1 MKTGECSFATLCRM
15 ASASHINKESRILG
29 LPRNIFFLGL
39 TSLFNDF
46 SSEMVF
52 AVFPAFFTA
61 VLKAGAASLGMVDG
75 IAEGLSNFLK
85 IYSGS
90 LSDKLQSRKPLVVAG
105 YVLSVLTRPFYIF
118 VSTVGGALGLRVLD
132 RVGKG
137 LRDSPR
143 DAIIS
148 FSSPKEELGRS
159 FGYHRAMDTIG
170 SILGPLVAYLILR
183 SFPLHFN
190 AVFLTAFL
198 VGLVTILT
206 LFFISDVVLANAAAK
221 IHIAS
226 AFKNLSWHFKLFIL
240 CIFILS
246 VGSLPIAVMLLKTE
260 SLGLIIA
267 DIPLF
272 YMVYNLSYA
281 GFSMAAGKISD
292 KFGARA
298 IIVIGYAIL
307 LASYYF
313 LNAAHSSR
321 MLAGS
326 FFLLGLFPALTDGVQ
341 RSLASQLSVAELRGG
356 ALGLLNAAVG
366 LGVLIAGIG
375 GGYLWQA
382 YSPTVAFLA
391 SGAVIIVGLALFLL
405 SSSWRVARA

>member
-1 MKTGECSFATLCRM
+1 M
-15 ASASHINKESRILG
+15 ASASDINKESRILG

-85 IYSGS
+85 IYSGN
-90 LSDKLQSRKPLVVAG
+90 LSDKLQRRKPLVVAG
-105 YVLSVLTRPFYIF
+105 YVLSVLTRPFYVF
-118 VSTVGGALGLRVLD
+118 VTTVGGALGLRVLD

-183 SFPLHFN
+183 SYPLHFN
-190 AVFLTAFL
+190 TVFLTSFV
-198 VGLVTILT
+198 VGLITIFT
-206 LFFISDVVLANAAAK
+206 LFFISDVVLPANTAAK

-226 AFKNLSWHFKLFIL
+226 ALKNLSRQFKLFIL

-246 VGSLPIAVMLLKTE
+246 VGSLPISVMLLKTE
-260 SLGLIIA
+260 SIGLIIA

-281 GFSMAAGKISD
+281 GFSMAAGKMSD
-292 KFGARA
+292 KFGARI

-313 LNAAHSSR
+313 LNAAHSSW

-326 FFLLGLFPALTDGVQ
+326 FLLLGLFPALTDGVQ
-341 RSLASQLSVAELRGG
+341 RSLASQLSVEEHRGG

-366 LGVLIAGIG
+366 LGVLIAGVG

-391 SGAVIIVGLALFLL
+391 SGAVIIVGLALFFF
-405 SSSWRVARA
+405 SSIGRVARA

>member
-1 MKTGECSFATLCRM
+1 M

-170 SILGPLVAYLILR
+170 SIFGPLVAYLILR
-183 SFPLHFN
+183 SYPLHFN
-190 AVFLTAFL
+190 AVFLTSFV
-198 VGLVTILT
+198 VGLITILT
-206 LFFISDVVLANAAAK
+206 LFYISDVVLANAAAK
-221 IHIAS
+221 IHFAS

-292 KFGARA
+292 KFGARI

-321 MLAGS
+321 TLAGS

-341 RSLASQLSVAELRGG
+341 RSLASKLSVEEHRGG

-391 SGAVIIVGLALFLL
+391 SGAVIIVGLALFLF
-405 SSSWRVARA
+405 SSIGRAARA

>member
-1 MKTGECSFATLCRM
+1 M
-15 ASASHINKESRILG
+15 ASSSDTKKDSRILG

-75 IAEGLSNFLK
+75 VAEGLSNFLK
-85 IYSGS
+85 IYSGY

-118 VSTVGGALGLRVLD
+118 VKTVPGALGLRVLD

-148 FSSPKEELGRS
+148 FSAPKEELGKS

-183 SFPLHFN
+183 SYPLHFN
-190 AVFLTAFL
+190 TVFLTSFAI
-198 VGLVTILT
+198 GLITIFT
-206 LFFISDVVLANAAAK
+206 LFFISDVVPATSAAK
-221 IHIAS
+221 AHVAS
-226 AFKNLSWHFKLFIL
+226 ALKNLSWRFRLFIL

-260 SLGLIIA
+260 SIGLVLA

-272 YMVYNLSYA
+272 YMVYNVSYA
-281 GFSMAAGKISD
+281 GFSMTAGRMSD
-292 KFGARA
+292 KFGPRI

-313 LNAAHSSR
+313 LNAAHSSWV
-321 MLAGS
+321 LAGS
-326 FFLLGLFPALTDGVQ
+326 FLLLGLFPALTDGVQ
-341 RSLASQLSVAELRGG
+341 RSLASQLSVEEHRGG

-366 LGVLIAGIG
+366 LGALVAGVG

-391 SGAVIIVGLALFLL
+391 SGAVIIAGLALFLF
-405 SSSWRVARA
+405 SSIRRPAGA